1 LIFLEKIKVFIKNG
15 DTIEEQYKGKYDPD
29 DELVEIK
36 KRTGLLTR
44 EPERYQIDSNH
55 IIKVLKKRGRSLTVE
70 KWVIVDRKT
79 RKSVLI
85 GNSKASNVNQQV
97 RNQLDFLV
105 DKGFWKALMERVR
118 ISTFTALILMFAG
131 YGILRFIEYFF
142 SIAMR

>member
-1 LIFLEKIKVFIKNG
+1 LEKIKVFIKNG

>member
-1 LIFLEKIKVFIKNG
+1 MEKIKVFIKNG